1 MIAIEVF
8 DKIVYYKNLFTDN
21 FNIVDLIEEDELSA
35 TSKITKWNSW
45 GPSDNKVVYG
55 KQKFINNVSNE
66 LNVSGF
72 DSFIINTIKD
82 AVIKCS
88 QEYSERYNLD
98 IGKLTPLSISKY
110 FEGKGMG
117 PHIDSY
123 SDSPKEVLSIVL
135 YLNNNYEGG
144 ELYFKNQN
152 IKIKPEAGSLIAFPS
167 VDPYFHESMPVLSGI
182 KYISPGFWIKD

>member
-8 DKIVYYKNLFTDN
+8 DKIVYYKNLFADN
-21 FNIVDLIEEDELSA
+21 LNIVDLIEEDELSA

-45 GPSDNKVVYG
+45 GSSDNKTFYG

-66 LNVSGF
+66 FNVSKF
-72 DSFIINTIKD
+72 DSLIINTIKD
-82 AVIKCS
+82 VIIKCS
-88 QEYSERYNLD
+88 QEYSERYSLD

>member
-21 FNIVDLIEEDELSA
+21 LNIVDLIEEDELSA

-66 LNVSGF
+66 FNVSKF

-88 QEYSERYNLD
+88 QEYSERYSLD

-167 VDPYFHESMPVLSGI
+167 IAPYFHESMPVLSGI

>member
-21 FNIVDLIEEDELSA
+21 LNIVDLIEEDELSA

-66 LNVSGF
+66 FNVSKF

-82 AVIKCS
+82 AVVKCS
-88 QEYSERYNLD
+88 QEYSERYSLD

>member
-55 KQKFINNVSNE
+55 KQKFINNVFNE
-66 LNVSGF
+66 FNVSRF

-88 QEYSERYNLD
+88 QEYSERYSLD

>member
-21 FNIVDLIEEDELSA
+21 LNIVDLIEEDELSA

-55 KQKFINNVSNE
+55 KQKFIDNVSNE
-66 LNVSGF
+66 FTVSKF

-88 QEYSERYNLD
+88 QEYSERYSLD

>member
-1 MIAIEVF
+1 ME
-8 DKIVYYKNLFTDN
+8 
-21 FNIVDLIEEDELSA
+21 IEEDELSA

-45 GPSDNKVVYG
+45 GSSDNKTFYG

-66 LNVSGF
+66 FNVSKF
-72 DSFIINTIKD
+72 DSLIINTIKD
-82 AVIKCS
+82 VIIKCS
-88 QEYSERYNLD
+88 QEYSERYSLD

>member
-21 FNIVDLIEEDELSA
+21 LNIVDLIEEDELSA

-66 LNVSGF
+66 FNVSKF

-88 QEYSERYNLD
+88 QEYSERYSLD